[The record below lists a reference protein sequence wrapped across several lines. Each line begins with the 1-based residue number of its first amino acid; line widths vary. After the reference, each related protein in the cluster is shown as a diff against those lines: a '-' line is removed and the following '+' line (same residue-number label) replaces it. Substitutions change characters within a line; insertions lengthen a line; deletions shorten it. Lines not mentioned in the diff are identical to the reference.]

1 MGARRRRLRTHI
13 AACGS
18 DIWAVNSWTK
28 NPQSAGKVGDK
39 LIMTLGETDRNH
51 WTGSAFDHRRNLTY
65 SVELSVGRPIA
76 WRRAAAAGILCGSGR
91 VDPGE
96 TLARLVGTGASD
108 SRHAC
113 GLDFGSRKLIALCA

>member
-1 MGARRRRLRTHI
+1 MPVEWARDDGVLRTHI

-18 DIWAVNSWTK
+18 DICAVNSWTK

-39 LIMTLGETDRNH
+39 LIMTLRETDRNH

-65 SVELSVGRPIA
+65 SVELSV
-76 WRRAAAAGILCGSGR
+76 AGDRMATRGCSRHSMWQRR

-96 TLARLVGTGASD
+96 TLARLVGTGTQRLAPCL
-108 SRHAC
+108 RT
-113 GLDFGSRKLIALCA
+113 